1 MADEITVNQSLR
13 VSNGNFSFRREVGFS
28 TFDQTT
34 AGGGNPGT
42 VNIGTSE
49 ESVTFGDITTPGW
62 AIMTNL
68 DTTNFVK
75 WGFSTGVYGGRMEP
89 GETAGPFRLDPALA
103 SLYMIADTAAC
114 NVLIQVLED

>member
-1 MADEITVNQSLR
+1 MYSKEALLEKVE
-13 VSNGNFSFRREVGFS
+13 SFPYWYHRIEL
-28 TFDQTT
+28 
-34 AGGGNPGT
+34 PH
-42 VNIGTSE
+42 
-49 ESVTFGDITTPGW
+49 DITTPGW

-89 GETAGPFRLDPALA
+89 GETAGPFRIDPALA

>member
-13 VSNGNFSFRREVGFS
+13 VSNGNFSFRREVGFA
-28 TFDQTT
+28 TFDQTN

-42 VNIGTSE
+42 VNIGTAE
-49 ESVTFGDITTPGW
+49 ESVNFGDITTPGW

-68 DTTNFVK
+68 DDTNFVK
-75 WGFSTGVYGGRMEP
+75 WGYSTGVYGGRMEA
-89 GETAGPFRLDPALA
+89 GETAGPFRIDPGLT
-103 SLYMIADTAAC
+103 SIYMIADTAAC